1 MNFLQKSCFLVFCIS
16 SLYSYSDAIQYSG
29 LSYISR
35 NNDLQDLY
43 PNTIKGEKELRKII
57 FSYLQD
63 NLTKNSQLRLQASDS
78 FKDGTLSLII
88 AVDNERVSSLYN
100 ENTKK
105 CIRTY
110 SLGAQIITFS
120 SKDQQILSVQPY
132 AARKVYLDPPQNNSC
147 NYRNTRLEQIRFIG
161 DFYLG
166 MDIPSKDYDLY
177 LSLSDTEM
185 ISKLTETSLI
195 TKSFSR
201 DGSFLRPIF
210 NNILSA
216 NSNDLINRKN
226 VVGIE
231 EINLGKTAL
240 KQLSGQGEF
249 KENHFYI
256 DFFGEF
262 MEEAYKSW
270 VGQEYTKWFSET
282 YDYPLIPYVKGKALG
297 KDLAIK
303 FADST
308 DVLELKLPDLDYGF
322 VINIKGFKKIKLDES
337 KLRES
342 YAWGAFSSIEFNI
355 PGMKNITSIDL
366 KHVETDEVNKADTA
380 DDWVYF
386 GLSMNRTLKDYPQ
399 NVKQLDKKWLT
410 KSSKMSS
417 RDFKKN
423 SKLILEKLEK

>member
-1 MNFLQKSCFLVFCIS
+1 
-16 SLYSYSDAIQYSG
+16 
-29 LSYISR
+29 
-35 NNDLQDLY
+35 
-43 PNTIKGEKELRKII
+43 
-57 FSYLQD
+57 
-63 NLTKNSQLRLQASDS
+63 
-78 FKDGTLSLII
+78 
-88 AVDNERVSSLYN
+88 
-100 ENTKK
+100 
-105 CIRTY
+105 
-110 SLGAQIITFS
+110 
-120 SKDQQILSVQPY
+120 
-132 AARKVYLDPPQNNSC
+132 
-147 NYRNTRLEQIRFIG
+147 
-161 DFYLG
+161 
-166 MDIPSKDYDLY
+166 
-177 LSLSDTEM
+177 
-185 ISKLTETSLI
+185 
-195 TKSFSR
+195 
-201 DGSFLRPIF
+201 
-210 NNILSA
+210 
-216 NSNDLINRKN
+216 
-226 VVGIE
+226 
-231 EINLGKTAL
+231 
-240 KQLSGQGEF
+240 
-249 KENHFYI
+249 
-256 DFFGEF
+256 